1 MTKALL
7 WAACCLITFSTFLWV
22 TSASKPDPAKNL
34 SQSQP
39 IVPRESKAFT
49 KISSDENDG
58 NRHDTKQR
66 STVHAD
72 EVTMSSKEPEPL
84 PEKTP
89 DAGRETAFPVQKFAI
104 DEILAMPRVEQNRFL
119 TKNQIQDPEKFARFR
134 NISQMA
140 VIDRYLKGQF
150 AGTIE
155 GSAGEAVKMKLDIDG
170 QVEQDHFQGEIAVEL
185 LDKRDQPLTRS
196 HLRGPLDDH
205 IRMVE
210 EGDRSSLLIQPSGP
224 ESPRMYQVFI
234 GSQNRQQLAGNYY
247 ARNGEGKLQILGSFV
262 LKRL

>member
-7 WAACCLITFSTFLWV
+7 WAACCLITFLTFLWV
-22 TSASKPDPAKNL
+22 TWSSKPDPARDL
-34 SQSQP
+34 SQSQSIAP
-39 IVPRESKAFT
+39 KKSKAFT
-49 KISSDENDG
+49 KISSDENDV
-58 NRHDTKQR
+58 NRHDANQP
-66 STVHAD
+66 STAHAE
-72 EVTMSSKEPEPL
+72 EVMMSSKEPEPL

-89 DAGRETAFPVQKFAI
+89 AGDRETAFPVQNFAI
-104 DEILAMPRVEQNRFL
+104 DEILAMPRVEQNLFL

-155 GSAGEAVKMKLDIDG
+155 GSAGEAWQMKLDIDG
-170 QVEQDHFQGEIAVEL
+170 QVEQNHFQGEIAVEL
-185 LDKRDQPLTRS
+185 LDKRDQPVSRS
-196 HLRGPLDDH
+196 HLRGRLDKQ
-205 IRMVE
+205 IRLVE
-210 EGDRSSLLIQPSGP
+210 EGERSSILIQPSGP

>member
-1 MTKALL
+1 MKK
-7 WAACCLITFSTFLWV
+7 
-22 TSASKPDPAKNL
+22 KP
-34 SQSQP
+34 
-39 IVPRESKAFT
+39 
-49 KISSDENDG
+49 NDV
-58 NRHDTKQR
+58 NRHDANKP
-66 STVHAD
+66 SAAHEE
-72 EVTMSSKEPEPL
+72 EVMMSSKDPEPL

-89 DAGRETAFPVQKFAI
+89 EADKEKAFPLQEFAI

-155 GSAGEAVKMKLDIDG
+155 GPSGEAWQMKLDIDG
-170 QVEQDHFQGEIAVEL
+170 QVEQNHFQGEIAVEL
-185 LDKRDQPLTRS
+185 LDKRDQPMTRS

-205 IRMVE
+205 IRLVD

-224 ESPRMYQVFI
+224 ESQRMYQVFI

-247 ARNGEGKLQILGSFV
+247 GRNGEGKLQILGSFL